1 MAAERKGRVIDI
13 EKGLRTVMDV
23 GRYLPTP
30 RDILRPLPQPQQG
43 EMASAGVAAD
53 VISYGLGFIPW
64 IGDILGNMANDN
76 IMADVLR
83 RLTPE
88 ERTEFREQNR
98 LYPNGIALLRTFQ
111 RTRVAA
117 EGGSKW

>member
-1 MAAERKGRVIDI
+1 MDI
-13 EKGLRTVMDV
+13 KKGLRTALDV
-23 GRYLPTP
+23 GRYLPTAK
-30 RDILRPLPQPQQG
+30 DILRPLPKPQQG
-43 EMASAGVAAD
+43 EIVSAGIAAD

-64 IGDILGNMANDN
+64 VGDILGNLANDN
-76 IMADVLR
+76 IMADVLT

-88 ERTEFREQNR
+88 ERTEFRAQNR

-117 EGGSKW
+117 GGGPK